1 MEIEYDSRRDA
12 RDAATNSG
20 IRVTTAEYLATPET
34 VLPRELAYGVL
45 RAADAPST
53 ARQRVLGD
61 LFLALAP
68 WVRAREIGEV
78 LLAPIDVVLDRD
90 QALIVQPDLVFVSTE
105 RASIVT
111 ERIDG
116 APDLAVEILS
126 PRPRVGSVE
135 ERVAWFSRYGVREC
149 WLVSQP
155 HRRVISLE
163 LADGAIARRVIVVPG
178 EAMPSGLL
186 AGFRLPKWPGW

>member
-1 MEIEYDSRRDA
+1 M
-12 RDAATNSG
+12 
-20 IRVTTAEYLATPET
+20 TTAEYFATPET

-45 RAADAPST
+45 RAADAPSA

-61 LFLALAP
+61 LFLAMAP
-68 WVRAREIGEV
+68 WVRERGLGEV
-78 LLAPIDVVLDRD
+78 LLAPVDVVLDEDR
-90 QALIVQPDLVFVSTE
+90 ALIVQPDLVFVSTE
-105 RASIVT
+105 RASIVGD
-111 ERIDG
+111 RIDG

-135 ERVAWFSRYGVREC
+135 ERVSWFTRYGVREC

-163 LADGAIARRVIVVPG
+163 LANGAIAGRAMVVPG
-178 EAMPSGLL
+178 GTMPSGLL
-186 AGFRLPKWPGW
+186 EGFRLPEWRGW